1 MLSDLAAAATIIL
14 AFQAMLCLLIPL
26 ALVSGIAYL
35 FFRTNKFLPPKFRL
49 ARLQAQRLNDAVN
62 RSGARV
68 TESLGSTEAKIV
80 QAETLVRNLFGLAK
94 KDQS

>member
-26 ALVSGIAYL
+26 AIVTGIAYL
-35 FFRTNKFLPPKFRL
+35 FFRTNQFLPPKFRL
-49 ARLQAQRLNDAVN
+49 ARLQAQRVNDAVN

-68 TESLGSTEAKIV
+68 TESLGSAEAQVVK
-80 QAETLVRNLFGLAK
+80 AETVARSLFGLTK

>member
-14 AFQAMLCLLIPL
+14 AFQAMLCLIIPL
-26 ALVSGIAYL
+26 AIVTGLAYL
-35 FFRTNKFLPPKFRL
+35 FFRTNQVLPPKFRL
-49 ARLQAQRLNDAVN
+49 ARLQAQRVNDAVN

-68 TESLGSTEAKIV
+68 TESLGSAEAKV
-80 QAETLVRNLFGLAK
+80 VKTETLARTLFGLTK

>member
-14 AFQAMLCLLIPL
+14 AFQAMLCLIIPL
-26 ALVSGIAYL
+26 AIVTGLAYL
-35 FFRTNKFLPPKFRL
+35 FFRTNQFLPPKFRL
-49 ARLQAQRLNDAVN
+49 ARLQAQRVNDAVN

-68 TESLGSTEAKIV
+68 TESLGSAEAKV
-80 QAETLVRNLFGLAK
+80 VKAETLARTLFGLTK

>member
-26 ALVSGIAYL
+26 AIVTGIAYL
-35 FFRTNKFLPPKFRL
+35 FFRTNQFLPPKFRL
-49 ARLQAQRLNDAVN
+49 ARLQAQRVNDAVN

-68 TESLGSTEAKIV
+68 TESLGAAEAKVV
-80 QAETLVRNLFGLAK
+80 QTETLMRSLFGITK

>member
-1 MLSDLAAAATIIL
+1 MLSDVAAAATIIL
-14 AFQAMLCLLIPL
+14 AFEAMLCLIIPL
-26 ALVSGIAYL
+26 ALTFALAYL

-49 ARLQAQRLNDAVN
+49 ARLQAQRINDAVN

-68 TESLGSTEAKIV
+68 TESLGSAEAKVV
-80 QAETLVRNLFGLAK
+80 QTETLVRTLFGLTK

>member
-26 ALVSGIAYL
+26 AIVSGIAYL
-35 FFRTNKFLPPKFRL
+35 LFRTNRFLPPKFRM
-49 ARLQAQRLNDAVN
+49 ARLQAQRVNDAVH

-68 TESLGSTEAKIV
+68 TESLGSAEAKVV
-80 QAETLVRNLFGLAK
+80 QTETLLRTLLRQTK

>member
-26 ALVSGIAYL
+26 AIVGGLAYL
-35 FFRTNKFLPPKFRL
+35 LFRTNQFLPPKFRL
-49 ARLQAQRLNDAVN
+49 VRLQAQRVNNAVN
-62 RSGARV
+62 RSGTRV
-68 TESLGSTEAKIV
+68 TESLGAAEAKVV
-80 QAETLVRNLFGLAK
+80 QTETLARSLFGITK

>member
-26 ALVSGIAYL
+26 AIVTGIAYL
-35 FFRTNKFLPPKFRL
+35 FFRTNQFLPPKFRL
-49 ARLQAQRLNDAVN
+49 ARLQAQRVNDAVN

-68 TESLGSTEAKIV
+68 TESLGSAEAQVVK
-80 QAETLVRNLFGLAK
+80 AETVARSLFGLTK
-94 KDQS
+94 KDRS

>member
-26 ALVSGIAYL
+26 AIVTGIAYL
-35 FFRTNKFLPPKFRL
+35 FFRTNQFLPPKFRL
-49 ARLQAQRLNDAVN
+49 ARLQAQRVNDAVN

-68 TESLGSTEAKIV
+68 TESLGSAEAQVVK
-80 QAETLVRNLFGLAK
+80 AETVARSLLGLTK

>member
-26 ALVSGIAYL
+26 AIVSGIAYL
-35 FFRTNKFLPPKFRL
+35 LFRTNQFLPPKFRL
-49 ARLQAQRLNDAVN
+49 ARLQAQRVNDTMK
-62 RSGARV
+62 RSGTRV
-68 TESLGSTEAKIV
+68 TESLGSAEAKVV
-80 QAETLVRNLFGLAK
+80 QAETLVRNLFGITK

>member
-26 ALVSGIAYL
+26 AIVSGIAYL
-35 FFRTNKFLPPKFRL
+35 LFRTNRFLPPKFRL
-49 ARLQAQRLNDAVN
+49 ARLQAKRVNDAVN
-62 RSGARV
+62 RSGVRV
-68 TESLGSTEAKIV
+68 TESLGSAEAKV
-80 QAETLVRNLFGLAK
+80 AQTETLVRSLFGLTK

>member
-14 AFQAMLCLLIPL
+14 AFEAMLCLVIPL
-26 ALVSGIAYL
+26 ALTLALAYL

-49 ARLQAQRLNDAVN
+49 ARLQAQRINDAVN

-68 TESLGSTEAKIV
+68 TESLGSAEAKIV
-80 QAETLVRNLFGLAK
+80 QTETLVRNLLGLTK